1 MTHLEDDVRAILA
14 DPRERVILA
23 ERRLEAERANAISAA
38 EREART
44 SQDRYAYAS
53 DSGACYRKVGFRVL
67 EFERAPMDLE
77 GELTVAGGRDLE
89 ELVCMALDRR
99 HKDSMP
105 IEHAHL
111 MRSTADTDAGIARE
125 ITEMQ
130 VRFAKGNIHGRADY
144 VYMDAAAKT
153 VVCEIKATASYGMK
167 LAYRDGPKP
176 EHLTQA
182 MVGADALGA
191 SAVRLI
197 YICRGRGDKGV
208 PLVLDWTEPLDPELI
223 RLAHKDADA
232 IVGTLNEGYLPPRL
246 YDGELI
252 EDPASERWPCGWCAY
267 AGVCQELPTDGVLL
281 VGAEANMPVVQLQ
294 EGGA

>member
-89 ELVCMALDRR
+89 TLVCMALDRR
-99 HKDSMP
+99 HKD
-105 IEHAHL
+105 
-111 MRSTADTDAGIARE
+111 DTE
-125 ITEMQ
+125 SQ

-144 VYMDAAAKT
+144 VYTDAAGET